1 MELEVTALYEKN
13 SLKFF
18 NLRFIERIVILLIAM
33 AEAVSLFFIQDSR
46 LFSIIL
52 FWCIFTLIA
61 LRAWATP
68 AE

>member
-18 NLRFIERIVILLIAM
+18 NLRLAERVVILLFTLV
-33 AEAVSLFFIQDSR
+33 EAISLFYIQDIGM
-46 LFSIIL
+46 FSIVL

-61 LRAWATP
+61 LCAWATP